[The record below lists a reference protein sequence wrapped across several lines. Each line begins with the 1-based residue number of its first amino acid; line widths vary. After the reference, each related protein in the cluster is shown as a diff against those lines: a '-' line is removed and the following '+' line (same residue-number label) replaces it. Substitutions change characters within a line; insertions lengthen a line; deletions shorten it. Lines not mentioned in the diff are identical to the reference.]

1 MSELNA
7 ADGGTPSTSC
17 LASDRRVSV
26 RYSSNLTTLCQK
38 TSADTNDFWL
48 LAKIQN
54 LSATGLRLL
63 LGSPF
68 KHGSMIDIEPVKL
81 DSGFTRLL
89 RARVVYC
96 RQEAT
101 GGWTVGCEFPN
112 PLSADELQSL
122 L

>member
-1 MSELNA
+1 MSEFTT
-7 ADGGTPSTSC
+7 ADGVSVPNC
-17 LASDRRVSV
+17 LATERRVSV
-26 RYSSNLTTLCQK
+26 RYSTNLTTLCQK
-38 TSADTNDFWL
+38 TSAETNDFWL
-48 LAKIQN
+48 LAKIQD
-54 LSATGLRLL
+54 LSVTGVRLL

-68 KHGSMIDIEPVKL
+68 KHGAMVDVEPIKP

-96 RQEAT
+96 RQEPT

-112 PLSADELQSL
+112 PLTTDELQSL

>member
-7 ADGGTPSTSC
+7 AEGTPSTSC
-17 LASDRRVSV
+17 LATDRRVSV
-26 RYSSNLTTLCQK
+26 RYSINLTTLCQK
-38 TSADTNDFWL
+38 ISADANDFWL

-54 LSATGLRLL
+54 LSITGLRLL

-68 KHGSMIDIEPVKL
+68 KVGAIIDIEPVKP
-81 DSGFTRLL
+81 DSGFIRLL
-89 RARVVYC
+89 HARVVYC
-96 RQEAT
+96 RQEPT